1 MKHPQSLFR
10 AALLLALGLA
20 GTSAQAQVRAKTPA
34 KIKAKATTPAP
45 IPASPAVDPKMQ
57 QFVTSLMQKMTR
69 EEKIGQLNLVSVGFD
84 VTGPVVSQ
92 NVDANI
98 KKGLVGAVL
107 NTFTPVAAR
116 KLQQEAI
123 RDTRL
128 HIPLILGYDV
138 IHGHRTIFP
147 IPLGLAASWDLDAM
161 ERSARIAAAEASA
174 DGLNWVYSP
183 MVDIAR
189 DPRWG
194 RVAEGAGEDP
204 YLGSRIA
211 EAMVRGFQG
220 PTNDMTRP
228 ETVMACLKHF
238 ALYGAAEAGRDY
250 NTVDMSRQRMYNE
263 YLPPYKAAVDA
274 GVGSVMS
281 SFNDINGIPATA
293 NKWLLTD
300 LLRKQWGFQ
309 GFVATD
315 YTAINELE
323 AHGLGNE
330 KKVSELAINAGVD
343 MDMVGEVFLK
353 QLATNLKEGTV
364 TQATIDQACR
374 RVLEAKYKL
383 GLFQDPYRGVTEER
397 AKATEMKPEYLADA
411 RDITR
416 RTLVL
421 LKNEKQTLPLKNTVN
436 VAVVG
441 PLADRSRDMIGNW
454 SGAGEGKQAISIL
467 QGIKN
472 VGGAGV
478 RVTYAQGANVTDDQ
492 QLIQRL
498 NAHGGE
504 LNIDARPVETMIA
517 EAVQAAQGADV
528 VVAVVGESQGMTGEA
543 ASRAD
548 IGLPGRQLDL
558 LKALK
563 ATGKPLV
570 VVLVNGRPLTL
581 PWEAQNADA
590 ILETWFGGT
599 QAGNAVADALFG
611 VYNPSGKLTM
621 TFPRAVG
628 QIPIYYNHKSTG
640 RPYAGVLLDKY
651 KSRYLDIPNDPLYPF
666 GYGLS
671 YSTFTYGK
679 PTVSRPSIG
688 PGQGLEVTV
697 TVQNTGQYDGTEIAQ
712 FYLRDLVGS
721 STRPVQELK
730 GFQKI
735 TLKKGESRQL
745 TFHLSATDLKF
756 YNDNLQLVSEPGEFQ
771 VMTGGNSRDV
781 QMASFT
787 LTK

>member
-1 MKHPQSLFR
+1 MKHRQSLFR

-20 GTSAQAQVRAKTPA
+20 GTSAQAQVRAKAPA
-34 KIKAKATTPAP
+34 KPKARAATPAP
-45 IPASPAVDPKMQ
+45 TPASPTVDPQMQ
-57 QFVTSLMQKMTR
+57 QFVTSLMQKMTL

-116 KLQQEAI
+116 KLQQQAI
-123 RDTRL
+123 QDTRL

-147 IPLGLAASWDLDAM
+147 IPLGLSASWDLDAM

-220 PTNDMTRP
+220 PTNDMTKP

-250 NTVDMSRQRMYNE
+250 NTTDMSRQRMYNE
-263 YLPPYKAAVDA
+263 YLPPYRAAVRA

-323 AHGLGNE
+323 AHGMGDE

-383 GLFQDPYRGVTEER
+383 GLFKDPYRGVTEER
-397 AKATEMKPEYLADA
+397 AKATMMKPAYIADA
-411 RDITR
+411 RDIAR

-421 LKNEKQTLPLKNTVN
+421 LKNDKQTLPLKNTVN

-441 PLADRSRDMIGNW
+441 PLADRSRDMIGSW
-454 SGAGEGKQAISIL
+454 SGAGDGKQAISIL

-478 RVTYAQGANVTDDQ
+478 RVTYAQGANVTDDP

-504 LNIDARPVETMIA
+504 LNIDPRPAEALIA

-570 VVLVNGRPLTL
+570 VVLANGRPLTL
-581 PWEAQNADA
+581 PWEDQNADA

-599 QAGNAVADALFG
+599 QAGNAVADVLFG

-671 YSTFTYGK
+671 YTTFTYGK
-679 PTVSRPSIG
+679 PAVSQASIG
-688 PGQGLEVTV
+688 P
-697 TVQNTGQYDGTEIAQ
+697 A
-712 FYLRDLVGS
+712 RAW
-721 STRPVQELK
+721 K
-730 GFQKI
+730 
-735 TLKKGESRQL
+735 
-745 TFHLSATDLKF
+745 
-756 YNDNLQLVSEPGEFQ
+756 
-771 VMTGGNSRDV
+771 
-781 QMASFT
+781 
-787 LTK
+787 